1 MAFSIRSLITLVFA
15 IVWKFHSS
23 DAFGITGSQSFLMK
37 SYLHDGNIGS
47 SHMVISS
54 SQRNKSW
61 LEMSDSGGG
70 GGGNMERSKSKKRGL
85 TTITIDKVKLEEK
98 EDIKDETEWRVLL
111 HNDEVHTFEYVV
123 ESLVKVIGTIDRK
136 QAWDMCVLTHGNGKA
151 TVTKAWKD
159 QAEKYCLG
167 LQRQGLT
174 ASIAPD
180 DNFQGK
186 GMSGDL
192 GGPGKSGD

>member
-1 MAFSIRSLITLVFA
+1 MLTV
-15 IVWKFHSS
+15 VCNFHRS
-23 DAFGITGSQSFLMK
+23 DAFGMAGPQSFVTK
-37 SYLHDGNIGS
+37 THFQDGSMG
-47 SHMVISS
+47 MVKSS
-54 SQRNKSW
+54 SRKNSSW
-61 LEMSDSGGG
+61 LQMSDSGGG

-85 TTITIDKVKLEEK
+85 TTITIDKVKTEEK
-98 EDIKDETEWRVLL
+98 EDIKDESEWRVLL

-186 GMSGDL
+186 GMAGDL

>member
-1 MAFSIRSLITLVFA
+1 MKGINVYAILSVALLGIFHFSKCNAFGTGSLTQWGSKIRPISQL
-15 IVWKFHSS
+15 KMS
-23 DAFGITGSQSFLMK
+23 DA
-37 SYLHDGNIGS
+37 
-47 SHMVISS
+47 
-54 SQRNKSW
+54 
-61 LEMSDSGGG
+61 GGG

-85 TTITIDKVKLEEK
+85 STITIDKVKTEEK
-98 EDIKDETEWRVLL
+98 EDIKDESEWRVLL

-123 ESLVKVIGTIDRK
+123 GSLVKVIGTIDRK
-136 QAWDMCVLTHGNGKA
+136 KAWDICVLTHGNGKA

-180 DNFQGK
+180 DNFRGK
-186 GMSGDL
+186 GMDGDL
-192 GGPGKSGD
+192 GGPGSET

>member
-1 MAFSIRSLITLVFA
+1 
-15 IVWKFHSS
+15 
-23 DAFGITGSQSFLMK
+23 
-37 SYLHDGNIGS
+37 
-47 SHMVISS
+47 
-54 SQRNKSW
+54 
-61 LEMSDSGGG
+61 MSDDGGG
-70 GGGNMERSKSKKRGL
+70 GGGNRERSKSKKRGL
-85 TTITIDKVKLEEK
+85 TTITIDKVKAEEK
-98 EDIKDETEWRVLL
+98 EDIKDESEWRVLL

-186 GMSGDL
+186 GMDGDL

>member
-1 MAFSIRSLITLVFA
+1 MIKSLSLFSLA
-15 IVWKFHSS
+15 IAIYISTC
-23 DAFGITGSQSFLMK
+23 DAFGTVQTQHLNKLSFT
-37 SYLHDGNIGS
+37 YTT
-47 SHMVISS
+47 SS
-54 SQRNKSW
+54 SAKSSFR
-61 LEMSDSGGG
+61 LYMSDEGGSGG
-70 GGGNMERSKSKKRGL
+70 GGGNMERSKSKKRGVQ
-85 TTITIDKVKLEEK
+85 TITIDKVKTEEK
-98 EDIKDETEWRVLL
+98 EDIKDESEWRVLL

-123 ESLVKVIGTIDRK
+123 ASLVKVIGTIDRK

-180 DNFQGK
+180 DNFRGK
-186 GMSGDL
+186 GMDGDL
-192 GGPGKSGD
+192 GGPGKES